1 MASKI
6 PNQLAAVASM
16 TDLDQTEIC
25 QLKQAL
31 AQVQAKIEVLEDL
44 RDLEAT
50 EVTLLRAQVDELTRL
65 AEALRDRNR
74 RLEGELARLRDEAQQ
89 LKEALGHA
97 CFSEPEPEPEPETE
111 PELELDDVD
120 YDSEFDGESSIPAS
134 PVDDEDVAL
143 DLYGLDIDDD
153 AKDGGLAVSDGEID
167 GCALRSRF
175 NGYASD
181 DSGVWHGCG
190 GRL

>member
-6 PNQLAAVASM
+6 PNQLVAVASM

-31 AQVQAKIEVLEDL
+31 AQVQANIEVLEGL

-50 EVTLLRAQVDELTRL
+50 EVALLRAQVDELTRL
-65 AEALRDRNR
+65 AEALRERNR

-89 LKEALGHA
+89 LEEALGHA
-97 CFSEPEPEPEPETE
+97 CFSEPEPELETE

-120 YDSEFDGESSIPAS
+120 YDCEFDGDSSTPAS
-134 PVDDEDVAL
+134 PVNDEDVTL

-153 AKDGGLAVSDGEID
+153 AKDGGLAVSDGGID
-167 GCALRSRF
+167 GYASRNRF
-175 NGYASD
+175 NGYASK
-181 DSGVWHGCG
+181 DSGFA
-190 GRL
+190 

>member
-6 PNQLAAVASM
+6 PNQLLAVASM

-50 EVTLLRAQVDELTRL
+50 EVALLRAQVDELTRL
-65 AEALRDRNR
+65 AEALRERNR

-89 LKEALGHA
+89 LEEALGHA
-97 CFSEPEPEPEPETE
+97 CFSEPEPELESE
-111 PELELDDVD
+111 PELELDDFD
-120 YDSEFDGESSIPAS
+120 YDSEFDGESSVPVS
-134 PVDDEDVAL
+134 PVDDEDVTL

-167 GCALRSRF
+167 VYTAHRRF
-175 NGYASD
+175 NGCASD
-181 DSGVWHGCG
+181 DSGFA
-190 GRL
+190 

>member
-1 MASKI
+1 MASEI
-6 PNQLAAVASM
+6 PTQLVAVASM
-16 TDLDQTEIC
+16 ADLDQTEIC

-31 AQVQAKIEVLEDL
+31 AQVQAKIEVLEGL

-50 EVTLLRAQVDELTRL
+50 EVALLRAQVDELTRL
-65 AEALRDRNR
+65 AEALRERNR

-89 LKEALGHA
+89 LEEALGHA
-97 CFSEPEPEPEPETE
+97 CFSEPEPEVETEPE

-120 YDSEFDGESSIPAS
+120 YDCDYDGDGDSSLPNS
-134 PVDDEDVAL
+134 PVDNEDVAL

-153 AKDGGLAVSDGEID
+153 AKDGGIAVSDGGID
-167 GCALRSRF
+167 GYASRRRF

-181 DSGVWHGCG
+181 DSGFA
-190 GRL
+190 